1 MDQNISY
8 VSDAVAHHS
17 AWEEL
22 LLHHHMLGH
31 MSFITLGQL
40 YPNLHSR
47 VDKGSLVCDACQY
60 GKLTRSTNVHLIME
74 VLYHFKSSTLMFG
87 DQVEFSPLI
96 DIVHLSLL
104 LIFALEPPWVYV
116 LRNKNDV
123 FECFRNFHN
132 LIMTRYDS

>member
-40 YPNLHSR
+40 YPDLHSR

-60 GKLTRSTNVHLIME
+60 GKLTRSTYV
-74 VLYHFKSSTLMFG
+74 SSDNGSSVPL
-87 DQVEFSPLI
+87 QVIHSYVWGPSGVWSLNRYSSFVTFI
-96 DIVHLSLL
+96 DFCIRTTVGLC
-104 LIFALEPPWVYV
+104 
-116 LRNKNDV
+116 
-123 FECFRNFHN
+123 FEKQK
-132 LIMTRYDS
+132 